1 MKSWL
6 HIFAIF
12 DFHEKRFLKIR
23 KSYYINELENLIDL
37 NHRSIALKIEVRHQ
51 ILDQIIN
58 LVKRTKH

>member
-12 DFHEKRFLKIR
+12 DFQEKRFLKIR
-23 KSYYINELENLIDL
+23 KSYYMNELENLIDL

-58 LVKRTKH
+58 LV